1 MTANYSMTNQFEQQK
16 NIKAGGYTALT
27 LGLLLLFFFLVSWRI
42 PLPEEPLL
50 NEGIEVNLGN
60 SDKVIRPWKLIS
72 KDWHT
77 NLAQR
82 GGQTNDRYGS
92 WSCKNALAEAL
103 TCHDVGEVA
112 MHGLF
117 SDVASFPTG
126 GAADADSS
134 RPGQFF
140 NNR

>member
-1 MTANYSMTNQFEQQK
+1 MISVLDDPKRLRSFERHD
-16 NIKAGGYTALT
+16 GS
-27 LGLLLLFFFLVSWRI
+27 F
-42 PLPEEPLL
+42 
-50 NEGIEVNLGN
+50 
-60 SDKVIRPWKLIS
+60 
-72 KDWHT
+72 
-77 NLAQR
+77 
-82 GGQTNDRYGS
+82 GS

>member
-1 MTANYSMTNQFEQQK
+1 M
-16 NIKAGGYTALT
+16 I
-27 LGLLLLFFFLVSWRI
+27 
-42 PLPEEPLL
+42 
-50 NEGIEVNLGN
+50 
-60 SDKVIRPWKLIS
+60 
-72 KDWHT
+72 
-77 NLAQR
+77 LAQTLVMLIVSFVGR
-82 GGQTNDRYGS
+82 GP

-117 SDVASFPTG
+117 PDVASFPTG
-126 GAADADSS
+126 GAADADPS